1 MRWVVAVLALAAI
14 AWSWQKLFGS
24 DFDCETVA
32 YPVRCRGAVIGNR
45 CHGALVEALPQR
57 RFVVNPA
64 AQRVTELG
72 AGDGSHSRCRVQG
85 CGQWDC
91 VDAVYVRSANEGEF
105 RQLLRPGLTPVDP
118 RWTPSEVYVP
128 AWMWWRMRAQ
138 ALAERAL
145 GKLAAWSR

>member
-1 MRWVVAVLALAAI
+1 MRWIVAALALAAI
-14 AWSWQKLFGS
+14 AWSWQRLFGS
-24 DFDCETVA
+24 DLDCETIA

-72 AGDGSHSRCRVQG
+72 AGDGSRSRCRVQG

-91 VDAVYVRSANEGEF
+91 VDAVYVRSASEGEF

-128 AWMWWRMRAQ
+128 AWTWWRMRAQ
-138 ALAERAL
+138 AVAERAL
-145 GKLAAWSR
+145 GKLAAWNR